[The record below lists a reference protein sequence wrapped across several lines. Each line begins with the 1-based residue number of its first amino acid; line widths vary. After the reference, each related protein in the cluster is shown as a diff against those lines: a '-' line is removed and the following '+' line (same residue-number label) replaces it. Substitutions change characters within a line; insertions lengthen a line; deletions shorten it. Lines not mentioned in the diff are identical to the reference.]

1 MAEKKS
7 RTTIRLPE
15 DVYRK
20 LVKLKEET
28 GATIQHQVLAAVR
41 QYLKKRG
48 A

>member
-1 MAEKKS
+1 MAGKG
-7 RTTIRLPE
+7 RVTIRLPE

-20 LVKLKEET
+20 LAKLKQDT
-28 GATIQHQVLAAVR
+28 GATIQHQVLAAVQ